1 MASQRSELEVTA
13 QRAAE
18 MQREGAQIVD
28 VREPREHEEGH
39 IAGDRLIPLGDLT
52 GAAGTIDRDRPVVF
66 VCRVGGRSAMA
77 AQAFRGA
84 GYDAWS
90 LAGGL
95 LDWEAGG
102 PAPRARGRPRR
113 GPLGSG
119 RSARGDPGGGA
130 PRCS

>member
-28 VREPREHEEGH
+28 VREPSEHEEGH

-102 PAPRARGRPRR
+102 LPLEPEDGRV
-113 GPLGSG
+113 
-119 RSARGDPGGGA
+119 ADH
-130 PRCS
+130 